1 MICVPAFRQ
10 RDRIVDDDS
19 PLDILPM
26 KKLALMF
33 ALCVGGPG
41 LAAESIPWAADIPTS
56 VAEKIREDC
65 AAKAADNYPLRAT
78 CIRWAGQRL
87 AHQGGAGG
95 EMTERYEKT
104 QQG

>member
-1 MICVPAFRQ
+1 
-10 RDRIVDDDS
+10 
-19 PLDILPM
+19 M

-65 AAKAADNYPLRAT
+65 AAKATDNYPLRAT
-78 CIRWAGQRL
+78 CIRWAV
-87 AHQGGAGG
+87 
-95 EMTERYEKT
+95 ETYKT
-104 QQG
+104 LRANGWLTKEELEVK